1 MKAEFHNPIYAG
13 VLGKLLGVYRGRP
26 VEGWSFEKIN
36 ERFGEVYSYKNHL
49 TGAPLIVPDDDIS
62 GTFAFCRALEDHG
75 YKADLSAKEIGD
87 TWLNYLVE
95 NQTILWWGGMG
106 RSTEHTA
113 YLRLKSGIDAPA
125 SGSVQL
131 NGACI
136 AEQVDSQIFIDAW
149 ALMNPGNPERAA
161 KLARAAASVSHDGIA
176 VECAVFLAAMEALA
190 FVEKDIGVL
199 LDRGQDYI
207 QDNVSG
213 RQLKE
218 LIKAVRE
225 QCNKAQDWHAVRD
238 WIEAEH
244 GYDRYPGSCPMVTN
258 HLVVLLAFI
267 MGGESF
273 TESVMIATSAGWDTD
288 CNAGNVGCLNGIRL
302 GLEGLEADGNLRKP
316 IADRMYVV
324 TADGGSCVTDAV
336 IETRKLI
343 EAAYRL
349 DGQCYEPPKAKYA
362 FEFPGSVQGFVPYGQ
377 NTEEQ
382 TLVSLHNAM
391 AQTGH
396 PGLVLEYNGL
406 SKGYHASACVDT
418 FVDLKPKGVEGT
430 SYYDVVASPS
440 LYSGQE
446 ITVSVRCEQEEN
458 PNFQLFFDYFNEK
471 DEIVSHPMSASALQK
486 GSNCL
491 RVVVPD
497 FKGRPIYQLGIR
509 LTSEKRMDGSIVI
522 ESIDWTN
529 APKRYHMG
537 KSAEM
542 TPGITPWDTT
552 TSWLKTFVS
561 SATHFRPDYTA
572 TFCLSH
578 GGENGVAT
586 TGTLDWADYSVS
598 STITFYM
605 QEGAGLVVR
614 AKGHRQYYAAVLDGN
629 TAKIIL
635 RRGKEVRVLAET
647 AFAFPLD
654 TTHELEFA
662 AKGARLSLCV
672 DGAEVLSCCDATY
685 VRGGAGF
692 LIHCGA
698 VLIDGFTVKRRE

>member
-1 MKAEFHNPIYAG
+1 MKAEFHNTIYAG

-36 ERFGEVYSYKNHL
+36 ERFGEVYSYKSHL
-49 TGAPLIVPDDDIS
+49 TDAPLIVPDDDIS

-125 SGSVQL
+125 SGSIQL

-136 AEQVDSQIFIDAW
+136 AEQVGGQIFIDAW

-190 FVEKDIGVL
+190 FVEKDIHVL

-213 RQLKE
+213 RQLKK

-225 QCNKAQDWHAVRD
+225 QCSKARDWHAVRD

-258 HLVVLLAFI
+258 HLVVLLALI

-349 DGQCYEPPKAKYA
+349 DGQCYEPPKARYA
-362 FEFPGSVQGFVPYGQ
+362 FEFPGSVQGFVPYGR

-391 AQTGH
+391 ARTGR

-418 FVDLKPKGVEGT
+418 FVDLKPKGAEGT

-458 PNFQLFFDYFNEK
+458 PDFQLFFDYFDEN
-471 DEIVSHPMSASALQK
+471 DEIASHPLPASALQK

-491 RVVVPD
+491 RAAVPD

-662 AKGARLSLCV
+662 AKGARLSLCA

-698 VLIDGFTVKRRE
+698 VLIDGFTVKRKE